1 VKLSCFEKLFGKTA
15 SPTTSCMDE
24 RESARITYFFSFIP
38 TNVSMSGGEITS
50 SRIKLF

>member
-1 VKLSCFEKLFGKTA
+1 LEKLFGKTA

-24 RESARITYFFSFIP
+24 RDMRERARINYFFSFIP
-38 TNVSMSGGEITS
+38 TNVSVSGGEITS